1 VQHRAAS
8 FSLLAP
14 FSLLALGVLL
24 VSGCGASTTNA
35 AAGGVT
41 PKNVLAEG
49 LVLRTACV
57 ATGPELCFN
66 ALDDNCNGIIDE
78 GCGLSSGVLQFSV
91 AWGDSPADLDLIVTD
106 PAGNKV
112 SSANKSSSTGL
123 ILDRDCPDASNC
135 RGQNVENIYLEGLD
149 PPRGKYT
156 VEVRLRDLR
165 RAQSPVAATLGA
177 RLGSRTFGAELSLS
191 PTQGTDRVQFSFEL

>member
-1 VQHRAAS
+1 MPRSTKKFGTHWALAA
-8 FSLLAP
+8 
-14 FSLLALGVLL
+14 LAL
-24 VSGCGASTTNA
+24 SCGGATTNSA
-35 AAGGVT
+35 QSNVT
-41 PKNVLAEG
+41 AKNVLTEG

-57 ATGPELCFN
+57 ASGPELCFN

-78 GCGLSSGVLQFSV
+78 GCGLSSGVLQFSI

-112 SSANKSSSTGL
+112 SSGNKSAASGL
-123 ILDRDCPDASNC
+123 VLDRDCPDASNC
-135 RGQNVENIYLEGLD
+135 RGQNVENIYMEGLE

-165 RAQSPVAATLGA
+165 KAQSPVAATLGA

-191 PTQGTDRVQFSFEL
+191 PSQGTDHVQFSFEL